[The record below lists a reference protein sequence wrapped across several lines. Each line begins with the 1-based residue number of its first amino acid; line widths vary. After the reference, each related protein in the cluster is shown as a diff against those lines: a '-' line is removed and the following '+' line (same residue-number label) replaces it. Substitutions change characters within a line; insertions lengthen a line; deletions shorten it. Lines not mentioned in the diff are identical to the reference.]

1 MERRPRPAVA
11 CSSQGGRLGRGPDR
25 RGGGEQPQTDH
36 DPTGDGGHCGPIS
49 IFLYSVRMR
58 SRQPWPIIGCAL
70 LALIAPALAIRAH
83 ASEAH
88 TLRAV
93 ARVGEAAPGGGTFD
107 RFGQENLPVVA
118 PVNARGEVAFFARL
132 SRGAADEGIFLRRGD
147 RILTVA
153 REGDRVPGI
162 GRLSGFGKHPTPALS
177 DTGLVAF
184 AAAVAG
190 GKAVEGIF
198 AWSAGRVR
206 PVALT
211 GNPAPGM
218 ASSVLAG
225 LDSPAVNARGDIV
238 FLATIRRGRES
249 LDAILL
255 SARGALRKVVAQ
267 GDPAPAGGTFAAFG
281 PPVINGRGAV
291 AFAAVVDGR
300 AVPGGLFVASGE
312 RIQMVVGA
320 GEETPIGG
328 IFAKFSERIA
338 LNDAGVIA
346 FHGMLKFAPVAAAIF
361 AVEAGRA
368 RAVAASIEGGSSP
381 MTVLI
386 TDGPGLAQVVAVGDS
401 LPGGDRIATL
411 TLYPVV
417 SVSPHG
423 HVTFAVAPTATG
435 EGPEGLFAAVPAGGR

>member
-1 MERRPRPAVA
+1 
-11 CSSQGGRLGRGPDR
+11 
-25 RGGGEQPQTDH
+25 
-36 DPTGDGGHCGPIS
+36 
-49 IFLYSVRMR
+49 MR

-361 AVEAGRA
+361 AVEDGRA
-368 RAVAASIEGGSSP
+368 RAVSRLGDPAPGGGTIEHFGLWPAVSPRGAIAFAASIEGGSSP
-381 MTVLI
+381 MIVLI

>member
-1 MERRPRPAVA
+1 MP
-11 CSSQGGRLGRGPDR
+11 
-25 RGGGEQPQTDH
+25 
-36 DPTGDGGHCGPIS
+36 
-49 IFLYSVRMR
+49 Y
-58 SRQPWPIIGCAL
+58 RQPCSIIGGAL
-70 LALIAPALAIRAH
+70 LALIAPMAAISAR
-83 ASEAH
+83 ASETPA
-88 TLRAV
+88 LRAI

-107 RFGQENLPVVA
+107 RFGQETLPVVA
-118 PVNARGEVAFFARL
+118 PVNARGEVAFFATL
-132 SRGAADEGIFLRRGD
+132 SRGTADEGIFLRRGD
-147 RILTVA
+147 RILPVA

-177 DTGLVAF
+177 DSGLVAF

-198 AWSAGRVR
+198 AWSGGRLR

-218 ASSVLAG
+218 PSSVLAG

-238 FLATIRRGRES
+238 FLAAIRRGRES
-249 LDAILL
+249 VDAILV
-255 SARGALRKVVAQ
+255 SVGGGLRKIVAQ

-281 PPVINGRGAV
+281 PPVINARGAV
-291 AFAAVVDGR
+291 AFAAVVEGK
-300 AVPGGLFVASGE
+300 AVPGGVFVASGD

-338 LNDAGVIA
+338 LNDAGVVA

-361 AVEAGRA
+361 AVEDGRA
-368 RAVAASIEGGSSP
+368 RAVSRLGDPAPGGGTIAHFGLWPAVSPRGAITFAASIEGGTTP
-381 MTVLI
+381 VAILM
-386 TDGPGLAQVVAVGDS
+386 TDGAGLLQVVAVGDA
-401 LPGGDRIATL
+401 LPGGDRITTL

-435 EGPEGLFAAVPAGGR
+435 EGPEGLFAAAPPPAR

>member
-1 MERRPRPAVA
+1 M
-11 CSSQGGRLGRGPDR
+11 
-25 RGGGEQPQTDH
+25 
-36 DPTGDGGHCGPIS
+36 
-49 IFLYSVRMR
+49 FLYSQRMP
-58 SRQPWPIIGCAL
+58 SRQSWSIIAGAL
-70 LALIAPALAIRAH
+70 VVLLVSTAVPTIFAR
-83 ASEAH
+83 ASEAPA
-88 TLRAV
+88 LRAV
-93 ARVGEAAPGGGTFD
+93 ARVGEPAPGGGTFD

-177 DTGLVAF
+177 DAGLVAF
-184 AAAVAG
+184 AAAVSG

-198 AWSAGRVR
+198 TWSNGRLR

-225 LDSPAVNARGDIV
+225 LDSPAVNARGDVV
-238 FLATIRRGRES
+238 FLATIRRGRETV
-249 LDAILL
+249 DAILA
-255 SARGALRKVVAQ
+255 SAGGTLRKIAAQ

-281 PPVINGRGAV
+281 PPVINARGAV
-291 AFAAVVDGR
+291 AFAAVVEGK

-320 GEETPIGG
+320 GDETPAGG

-338 LNDAGVIA
+338 LNDAGVVA

-361 AVEAGRA
+361 AVEGGRL
-368 RAVAASIEGGSSP
+368 RAISQLGDPAPGGGTIEHFGLWPAVSTRGAIAFAASIEGGPSP
-381 MTVLI
+381 VAILI
-386 TDGPGLAQVVAVGDS
+386 TDGAALLQVVAVGDR
-401 LPGGDRIATL
+401 LPGGDRITTL

-423 HVTFAVAPTATG
+423 DVTFAVAPTATG
-435 EGPEGLFAAVPAGGR
+435 EGPEGLFAAAPSRAR

>member
-1 MERRPRPAVA
+1 MP
-11 CSSQGGRLGRGPDR
+11 C
-25 RGGGEQPQTDH
+25 
-36 DPTGDGGHCGPIS
+36 
-49 IFLYSVRMR
+49 
-58 SRQPWPIIGCAL
+58 RQSCFIIGGVVLAL
-70 LALIAPALAIRAH
+70 LAPMAAISSRAGEAPALRAI
-83 ASEAH
+83 
-88 TLRAV
+88 

-118 PVNARGEVAFFARL
+118 PVNARGDVAFFARL

-177 DTGLVAF
+177 DGGVVAF

-190 GKAVEGIF
+190 GKTVEGIF
-198 AWSAGRVR
+198 AWSAGRLR

-218 ASSVLAG
+218 PSSVLAA

-238 FLATIRRGRES
+238 FLATVRRGRES
-249 LDAILL
+249 VDAIFV
-255 SARGALRKVVAQ
+255 SVGGTLRKVVAQ
-267 GDPAPAGGTFAAFG
+267 GDAAPAGGTFAAFG
-281 PPVINGRGAV
+281 PPVINARGAV
-291 AFAAVVDGR
+291 AFAAVVEGK
-300 AVPGGLFVASGE
+300 AVPGGVFVASGE

-320 GEETPIGG
+320 GDETPIGG
-328 IFAKFSERIA
+328 IFAKFSERA
-338 LNDAGVIA
+338 TLSDAGVVA

-361 AVEAGRA
+361 AVEDGRA
-368 RAVAASIEGGSSP
+368 RAVSRLGDPAPGGGTIEHFGLWPTVSPRGAIAFAASIEGGSSP
-381 MTVLI
+381 IAILI
-386 TDGPGLAQVVAVGDS
+386 ADGAGLRQVVAVGDA
-401 LPGGDRIATL
+401 LPGGDRITTL

-417 SVSPHG
+417 SVSLHG

-435 EGPEGLFAAVPAGGR
+435 EGPEGLFAAGPAGSR

>member
-1 MERRPRPAVA
+1 
-11 CSSQGGRLGRGPDR
+11 
-25 RGGGEQPQTDH
+25 
-36 DPTGDGGHCGPIS
+36 
-49 IFLYSVRMR
+49 MR

-312 RIQMVVGA
+312 QIQMVVGA

-368 RAVAASIEGGSSP
+368 RAVSRLGDPAPGGGTIEHFGLWPAVSPRGAIAFAASIEGGSSP